1 MITNERVFLLSEM
14 GDLLDIANYL
24 MELSNSQLKPLG
36 YALGLHHPNISRMD
50 SQNLCYELVAAWL
63 QRVDDVCTR
72 CPPTWSNL
80 VIALE
85 KMKYNGIAEDMKRE
99 RLS

>member
-1 MITNERVFLLSEM
+1 MIRFFLLSEM
-14 GDLLDIANYL
+14 GDLSDIATYL
-24 MELSNSQLKPLG
+24 RELNTSQLKSLG
-36 YALGLHHPNISRMD
+36 YALGLHYPSVSKID

-85 KMKYNGIAEDMKRE
+85 KMKYTGIAEDVKRE

>member
-1 MITNERVFLLSEM
+1 M
-14 GDLLDIANYL
+14 GDLHDIATYL
-24 MELSNSQLKPLG
+24 QELNTNQLKSLG
-36 YALGLHHPNISRMD
+36 YALGLYHPNVSRMD
-50 SQNLCYELVAAWL
+50 PEHLCYELVAAWL
-63 QRVDDVCTR
+63 QRVDDVRTR

-85 KMKYNGIAEDMKRE
+85 KNRYNGIAEDVKRE